1 MFFLLAF
8 SFSFISLSENF
19 TITSLSAISS
29 VVPTDETSLTIEY
42 K

>member
-8 SFSFISLSENF
+8 SFFISLSENF
-19 TITSLSAISS
+19 TITYLSAIQTIS
-29 VVPTDETSLTIEY
+29 TDEASLTIEY

>member
-8 SFSFISLSENF
+8 SFFISLSENF
-19 TITSLSAISS
+19 TITDLSAISS
-29 VVPTDETSLTIEY
+29 APTDETSLTIEY

>member
-8 SFSFISLSENF
+8 SFFISLSENF